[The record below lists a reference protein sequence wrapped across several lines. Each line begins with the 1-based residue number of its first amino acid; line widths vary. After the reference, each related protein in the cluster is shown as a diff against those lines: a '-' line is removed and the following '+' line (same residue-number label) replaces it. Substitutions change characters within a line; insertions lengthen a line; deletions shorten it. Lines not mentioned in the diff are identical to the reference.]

1 MGENPAQIEREIEL
15 RRERLG
21 RNIND
26 LQHRVGEMTDWR
38 KQYEKRPW
46 AFLGA
51 AFGAGVAIALLI
63 PDGNGRRRGWS
74 EPGTE
79 GRVVRSSVVGN
90 RVVQAWEDIKG
101 ALMGV
106 AVAKFTE
113 VLSEAIPGF
122 DREYRK
128 SEAKHS
134 ATYAL

>member
-15 RRERLG
+15 RRERLS
-21 RNIND
+21 RNIKD
-26 LQHRVGEMTDWR
+26 LQLRVGEMTDWR
-38 KQYEKRPW
+38 KQYEKRPVT
-46 AFLGA
+46 FLGA
-51 AFGAGVAIALLI
+51 AFGVGVAVALLI
-63 PDGNGRRRGWS
+63 PNGNTTRRPWS

-79 GRVVRSSVVGN
+79 GRVVRGSVMGN
-90 RVVQAWEDIKG
+90 RVLQAWEDIKG
-101 ALMGV
+101 ALIGV

-113 VLSEAIPGF
+113 LLSDAIPGF